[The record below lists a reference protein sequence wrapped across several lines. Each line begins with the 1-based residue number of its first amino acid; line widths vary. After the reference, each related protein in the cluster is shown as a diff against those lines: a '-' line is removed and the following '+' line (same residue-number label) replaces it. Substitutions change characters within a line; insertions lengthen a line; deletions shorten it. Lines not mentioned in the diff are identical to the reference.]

1 MIVIFYDI
9 WVFWMMDKWVV
20 LMDREREINLIFLL
34 LESVIKYENY
44 IVKIEK

>member
-1 MIVIFYDI
+1 
-9 WVFWMMDKWVV
+9 MMDKWVV

>member
-1 MIVIFYDI
+1 
-9 WVFWMMDKWVV
+9 MDKWVV